1 MMIELTGM
9 NPAELTA
16 WVKEQG
22 LPGFR
27 GKQIFRWIHQ
37 GADFDEM
44 TNLPLSLREKLKET
58 AVAQPV
64 TIIEKRESRLDE
76 TVKFLFG
83 LKDGNCVEGVLMSYH
98 HGHTLCISTQVGC
111 RMGCTFC
118 ASTLDGCVRS
128 LTAGEMLGEILCT
141 NRFLQGKSRVHNVVL
156 MGSGEPLDNYDN
168 VMKFLRLLREE
179 DGVQIGLRN
188 VSLSTCGIVPR
199 MYDLAE
205 ENLPVTLSVS
215 LHAPNDDIRKKTM
228 PIAKAYPM
236 EELLKACRHY
246 VEKTGRRVI
255 FEYALVGGV
264 NCSDEH
270 AVELASRLRGLQCHV
285 NLIPLNVV
293 EERDLKGVTEATVR
307 RFMDKLESLHI
318 SVTRRREM
326 GDDIEGACG
335 QLRRKTLANMEMK
348 Q

>member
-1 MMIELTGM
+1 MTELTGM

-44 TNLPLSLREKLKET
+44 TNLPLSLRETLKQT
-58 AVAQPV
+58 AIAQPV

-128 LTAGEMLGEILCT
+128 LTAGEMLGEILCA
-141 NRFLQGKSRVHNVVL
+141 NRFLAGKSRVHNVVL

-188 VSLSTCGIVPR
+188 VSLSTCGIVPK
-199 MYDLAE
+199 MYELAE

-215 LHAPNDDIRKKTM
+215 LHAPNDDIRRQTM